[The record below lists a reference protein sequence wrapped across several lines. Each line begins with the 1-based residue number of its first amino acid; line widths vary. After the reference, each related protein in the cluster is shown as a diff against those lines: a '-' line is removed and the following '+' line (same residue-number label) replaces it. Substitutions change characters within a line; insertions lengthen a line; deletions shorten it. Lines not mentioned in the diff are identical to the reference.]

1 MRTQRQNDVMLDF
14 NIFRVC
20 QIIDLEELFDLLDTL
35 CGQIYDLVLL
45 IDNKVSGLFSFH
57 THDGIHLA

>member
-1 MRTQRQNDVMLDF
+1 MLDF

-45 IDNKVSGLFSFH
+45 IDNEVSGLFSFH